1 MNDLLTAED
10 IMQIGD
16 TLPDLTLPATNN
28 QMINLANLAGHP
40 VLLYFYPRDDTPG
53 CTLEGEN
60 FRDHFAQFQAKHVQI
75 FGVSRD
81 SVKSHEK
88 FKLKYS
94 FPFELLSDEA
104 EIACQ
109 LFGVM
114 RDKVM
119 FGKQVRGIERSS
131 FLFDSRGILCEAW
144 HKVKVE
150 QHLQEILSALK
161 VL

>member
-1 MNDLLTAED
+1 
-10 IMQIGD
+10 MQIGD
-16 TLPDLTLPATNN
+16 ALPDLTLPATNN

-88 FKLKYS
+88 FKSKYR
-94 FPFELLSDEA
+94 FPFELLSDET
-104 EIACQ
+104 ETACQ

-131 FLFDSRGILCEAW
+131 FLFDSRGILREAW
-144 HKVKVE
+144 RKVKVE
-150 QHLQEILSALK
+150 RHLQEILSALK
-161 VL
+161 ML